1 MTCFSCLA
9 AEHAPRADDF
19 TAGCD
24 SCKARALA
32 VTGAHEESER
42 AGKLTAQYIGALKA
56 LFGDAWRAGNEAVK
70 AWAAKAKPNAMEHAV
85 AQMPIASPTKKRK
98 R

>member
-1 MTCFSCLA
+1 MACDSCIA
-9 AEHAPRADDF
+9 AELAPRANDF

-32 VTGAHEESER
+32 VTGAHEESQR
-42 AGKLTAQYIGALKA
+42 AGKLTAQYTGALKT
-56 LFGDAWRAGNEAVK
+56 LFGDAWKAGNEAVK
-70 AWAAKAKPNAMEHAV
+70 AWAAKAKPNAMER
-85 AQMPIASPTKKRK
+85 AQAPVASPTKKRK